1 MPVYNE
7 KYMKVKVKEL
17 IVNTNIWGDIVPKE
31 GRDHT
36 CIACISIDS
45 VKKIEKKKL
54 SGSLFRRTPVENKE
68 DEDTWM
74 YRS

>member
-1 MPVYNE
+1 M
-7 KYMKVKVKEL
+7 
-17 IVNTNIWGDIVPKE
+17 
-31 GRDHT
+31 DHT

-45 VKKIEKKKL
+45 VKKIEKKEF
-54 SGSLFRRTPVENKE
+54 SASLFRRMQVENKE

>member
-31 GRDHT
+31 GLDHT

-45 VKKIEKKKL
+45 VKKIEKKKIIRKFI
-54 SGSLFRRTPVENKE
+54 SKNASRK
-68 DEDTWM
+68 
-74 YRS
+74 